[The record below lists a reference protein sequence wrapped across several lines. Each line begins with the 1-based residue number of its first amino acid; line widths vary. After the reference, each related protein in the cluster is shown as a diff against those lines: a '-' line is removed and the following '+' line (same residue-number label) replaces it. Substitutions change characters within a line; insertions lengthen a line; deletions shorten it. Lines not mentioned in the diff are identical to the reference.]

1 MKRFVVIMLFT
12 KDYKKLLWVKR
23 NKEPFKN
30 CWNGIGG
37 KIEKNETV
45 EKTAI
50 RECKEETGLKL
61 TNPKLLITY
70 QYPESQSVNSN
81 IELNVLYDFIEEPIR
96 ANEEGRYEWKDI
108 EFAMHFNNK
117 EIAGFSNI
125 GQFIKEIYDLENI
138 KKFYH

>member
-1 MKRFVVIMLFT
+1 M
-12 KDYKKLLWVKR
+12 
-23 NKEPFKN
+23 
-30 CWNGIGG
+30 
-37 KIEKNETV
+37 
-45 EKTAI
+45 
-50 RECKEETGLKL
+50 
-61 TNPKLLITY
+61 ITY